1 MATTSINIQ
10 PIKGGSEQH
19 NKREK
24 ELDYIRPELSHLNES
39 WEADSIANRLATI
52 KENYKKSTGQN
63 MQKKATPIREGVVVI
78 QKGTTMQQLQEFARK
93 AEERFGIKAIQIHMH
108 KDEGYKN
115 GKTWKPNLHAH
126 IVFDWTMPN
135 GKSCK
140 LSRQDMVE
148 LQTMCAVSLRM
159 ERGKSSDRKHLD
171 AIQYKNEAETKR
183 IQILSEEARKVEAKK
198 NVKEAVF
205 KASEKFKD
213 FIGMTTNDREKEAL
227 KNQNKGLEEENAR
240 LKRDKKKL
248 EESLDRQK
256 SATSRERTD
265 KELLSQNR
273 DLWKERYYNA
283 LNDIKSIIQ
292 EIQPLLQHIKPEYI
306 EGLIKSMPKTFEQI
320 NYINRERERE
330 MNESRGNRFRP

>member
-1 MATTSINIQ
+1 MAATSINIQ

-19 NKREK
+19 NRREK

-63 MQKKATPIREGVVVI
+63 MQQKATPIREGVVVI

-93 AEERFGIKAIQIHMH
+93 AEERFGIKAIQIHIH

-115 GKTWKPNLHAH
+115 GKAWKPNLHAH

-140 LSRQDMVE
+140 LSRQDMAE
-148 LQTMCAVSLRM
+148 LQTMCAVSLQM
-159 ERGKSSDRKHLD
+159 ERGKSSERKHLD
-171 AIQYKNEAETKR
+171 AIQYKNEAESKR

-198 NVKEAVF
+198 SVKEAVF

-213 FIGMTTNDREKEAL
+213 LIGMTTNDREKEAL
-227 KNQNKGLEEENAR
+227 KSENKRLEEENTR
-240 LKRDKKKL
+240 LTREKNKL
-248 EESLDRQK
+248 ETDLDRQK
-256 SATSRERTD
+256 TNTRRERGD
-265 KELLSQNR
+265 KELISKER
-273 DLWKERYYNA
+273 DLWKNRCFNA
-283 LNDIKSIIQ
+283 QNDMKAIIAEVKS
-292 EIQPLLQHIKPEYI
+292 
-306 EGLIKSMPKTFEQI
+306 LIKHINPEFLENVKRAMPKTFEQI
-320 NYINRERERE
+320 NDINRKME
-330 MNESRGNRFRP
+330 MDEKKSNRPRL

>member
-1 MATTSINIQ
+1 MAATSINIQ

-19 NKREK
+19 NRREK

-63 MQKKATPIREGVVVI
+63 MQQKATPIREGVIVI
-78 QKGTTMQQLQEFARK
+78 QKDTTMQQLQEFARK
-93 AEERFGIKAIQIHMH
+93 AEEKFGIKAIQIHIH

-140 LSRQDMVE
+140 LSRQDMAE

-159 ERGKSSDRKHLD
+159 ERGKSSERKHLD
-171 AIQYKNEAETKR
+171 AIQYKNEAESKR
-183 IQILSEEARKVEAKK
+183 IQILSEEAKKVEAKK
-198 NVKEAVF
+198 SVKEAVF

-213 FIGMTTNDREKEAL
+213 LIGMTTNDREKEAL
-227 KNQNKGLEEENAR
+227 KSQNKSLEEENTR

-256 SATSRERTD
+256 SVTSRERTD

-273 DLWKERYYNA
+273 DLWKERYYYAQNE
-283 LNDIKSIIQ
+283 IKAIIAEVQ
-292 EIQPLLQHIKPEYI
+292 SLIQRIHPDMLESVMKA
-306 EGLIKSMPKTFEQI
+306 MPKTFEQI
-320 NYINRERERE
+320 NDINRERE
-330 MNESRGNRFRP
+330 MDESKSNRPHL

>member
-1 MATTSINIQ
+1 MAVTSINIQ

-19 NKREK
+19 NRREK

-63 MQKKATPIREGVVVI
+63 MQQKATPIREGVIVI
-78 QKGTTMQQLQEFARK
+78 QKDTTMQQLQEFARK
-93 AEERFGIKAIQIHMH
+93 AEERFGIKAIQIHIH

-140 LSRQDMVE
+140 LSRQDMAE
-148 LQTMCAVSLRM
+148 LQTMCAVSLQM
-159 ERGKSSDRKHLD
+159 ERGKSSERKHLD
-171 AIQYKNEAETKR
+171 AIQYKNEAESKR

-198 NVKEAVF
+198 SVKEAVF

-213 FIGMTTNDREKEAL
+213 LMGMTTNDREKEAL
-227 KNQNKGLEEENAR
+227 KSENKRLKEENTR
-240 LKRDKKKL
+240 LTREKDKL
-248 EESLDRQK
+248 ETDLDRQK
-256 SATSRERTD
+256 ANARGIRAD
-265 KELLSQNR
+265 KDLISKDR
-273 DLWKERYYNA
+273 DLWKTRYFNIQNELKA
-283 LNDIKSIIQ
+283 IIA
-292 EIQPLLQHIKPEYI
+292 EVHP
-306 EGLIKSMPKTFEQI
+306 LIKCIHPDMLENVIKAMPKTFERI
-320 NYINRERERE
+320 NDTNRAKE
-330 MNESRGNRFRP
+330 MDEKKSNRYHL